1 MLNARVGLRSTS
13 KTLFLGTKT
22 SSIKESKLID
32 KLTMYSLGTK
42 KKHTQKERFHKKLQ
56 IIFRRLLKTSSL
68 AKHYLKL

>member
-32 KLTMYSLGTK
+32 KLTMYSLGQKINTHK
-42 KKHTQKERFHKKLQ
+42 KKDFTKNFKL
-56 IIFRRLLKTSSL
+56 FLEDF
-68 AKHYLKL
+68 